1 MHRKKQNKNHEALE
15 RGAAGRLLAL
25 EFQAQMRQGST
36 L

>member
-1 MHRKKQNKNHEALE
+1 MHRKKQDKNREALE
-15 RGAAGRLLAL
+15 RRAAGRLSAL